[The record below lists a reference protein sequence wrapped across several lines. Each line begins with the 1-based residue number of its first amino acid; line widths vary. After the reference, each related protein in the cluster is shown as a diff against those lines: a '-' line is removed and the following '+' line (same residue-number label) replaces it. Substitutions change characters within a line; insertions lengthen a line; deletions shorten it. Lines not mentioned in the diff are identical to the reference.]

1 MKEKTEMDKLKEFYF
16 NIKAITDNLDIEKLY
31 LNAIEL
37 QEEDHINEL
46 ENIKQIVADF
56 KL

>member
-31 LNAIEL
+31 LNAIEP

>member
-46 ENIKQIVADF
+46 ENIKQIVADL